1 MDICALNPFFYPYM
15 GGTEKV
21 LMEVYSRLSKDHNIT
36 LISGMPRHMHLAKRE
51 EINGISVVRLKTDYI
66 DLPGLP
72 IPFPLM
78 HGIRDAI
85 KSSDADLYHINNRYL
100 YYWDTLSAI
109 LQKKERMAITI
120 HNALPKGIDFWTDSM
135 GLLYDIAWG
144 RRIMH
149 KADLITGVSKN
160 TVATTVPA
168 KDMHKAKVIYNGIN
182 IDMFKPRRGRG
193 HVSDRYA
200 STYGGHAIKILTN
213 GRLVPQKGQIYLIN
227 ALKMFI
233 DDGND
238 ASLTIIG
245 TGPMHDTLMK
255 LSKKL
260 GIGDRIRIISGIDEN
275 ELPYYYN
282 AADLFVLPSTYE
294 PGSIALIEAMASGT
308 PAIATRIGGIPELM
322 GRCGLY
328 VKPKDSYDIYKKLN
342 FFIDNKRA
350 MSRLAK
356 DAHSRAIENHDW
368 DKIALRYAETF
379 EKAVR
384 R

>member
-21 LMEVYSRLSKDHNIT
+21 LMEVYSRLSKYHNIT
-36 LISGMPRHMHLAKRE
+36 LISGMPRHTHLPVRE
-51 EINGISVVRLKTDYI
+51 EINGISVIRLDTRYI

-85 KSSDADLYHINNRYL
+85 AKSNADIYHINNRYL
-100 YYWDTLSAI
+100 YYRDTLKAI
-109 LQKKERMAITI
+109 SQKGKKMAITI

-135 GLLYDIAWG
+135 GLLYDAAWG

-160 TVATTVPA
+160 TVATTVP
-168 KDMHKAKVIYNGIN
+168 KEDMHKTEAIYNGIN
-182 IDMFKPRRGRG
+182 IHMFKPR
-193 HVSDRYA
+193 DRHAKELKKYA
-200 STYGGHAIKILTN
+200 SMYGGHDIRILTN
-213 GRLVPQKGQIYLIN
+213 GRLVPQKGQIYLLA
-227 ALKMFI
+227 ALKMFV
-233 DDGND
+233 DEGND
-238 ASLTIIG
+238 ASLMIIG
-245 TGPMHDTLMK
+245 AGPMQNALLK

-260 GIGDRIRIISGIDEN
+260 KIDDRMRIISGIDEG

-282 AADLFVLPSTYE
+282 SADIFVLPSTYE

-308 PAIATRIGGIPELM
+308 PSIATRVGGIPELM

-328 VKPKDSYDIYKKLN
+328 IKPKDSYDIYKKLN
-342 FFIDNKRA
+342 FFIDNNKVI
-350 MSRLAK
+350 SRLKK
-356 DAHSRAIENHDW
+356 DAHSRAVANHNW
-368 DKIALRYAETF
+368 DRIAMKYNEAF
-379 EKAVR
+379 ERTAQR
-384 R
+384 

>member
-36 LISGMPRHMHLAKRE
+36 LISGMPRHMRLAERE
-51 EINGISVVRLKTDYI
+51 EINGISVIRLKTDYA
-66 DLPGLP
+66 DMPGLP
-72 IPFPLM
+72 IPFPFM
-78 HGIRDAI
+78 HGICDAI
-85 KSSDADLYHINNRYL
+85 KRSDADIYHINNRYL
-100 YYWDTLSAI
+100 YYLDTLSAI
-109 LQKKERMAITI
+109 MQKRKRMAITI
-120 HNALPKGIDFWTDSM
+120 HNALPKGIDFWTDSI
-135 GLLYDIAWG
+135 GLLYDMAWG

-160 TVATTVPA
+160 TVATTVPV
-168 KDMHKAKVIYNGIN
+168 KDMHKAKAIYNGIN
-182 IDMFKPRRGRG
+182 IDMFKPRGR
-193 HVSDRYA
+193 HERILDRYA
-200 STYGGHAIKILTN
+200 SAYGGHAIKILTN
-213 GRLVPQKGQIYLIN
+213 GRLVPQKGQIYLLN

-238 ASLTIIG
+238 ASLMIIG
-245 TGPMHDTLMK
+245 TGPMQNALIK
-255 LSKKL
+255 LSEKL
-260 GIGDRIRIISGIDEN
+260 GISDRMQIISGIHEK

-342 FFIDNKRA
+342 FFIDNKRVIT
-350 MSRLAK
+350 RLAK

-368 DKIALRYAETF
+368 DKIAPQYAKAF
-379 EKAVR
+379 ERVVR

>member
-21 LMEVYSRLSKDHNIT
+21 LMEVYSRLSKNHNIT
-36 LISGMPRHMHLAKRE
+36 LISGMPRHMRLAKRE

-78 HGIRDAI
+78 HGIRDAV
-85 KSSDADLYHINNRYL
+85 KKSDADIYHINNRYL

-109 LQKKERMAITI
+109 MQKKERMAITI

-135 GLLYDIAWG
+135 GLLYDVAWG
-144 RRIMH
+144 RHIMH

-168 KDMHKAKVIYNGIN
+168 KYMHKAEAIYNGIN
-182 IDMFKPRRGRG
+182 IDMFKPRKMRG
-193 HVSDRYA
+193 HVLNRYA
-200 STYGGHAIKILTN
+200 LTYGGHDIRILTN
-213 GRLVPQKGQIYLIN
+213 GRLVPQKGQIYLLN

-233 DDGND
+233 GDGND
-238 ASLTIIG
+238 AALTIIG
-245 TGPMHDTLMK
+245 TGPMQNTLIK

-260 GIGDRIRIISGIDEN
+260 GIGDRVRIISGIKEG

-322 GRCGLY
+322 GKCGLY
-328 VKPKDSYDIYKKLN
+328 IKPKDSYDIYKKLN
-342 FFIDNKRA
+342 FFIDNTGV
-350 MSRLAK
+350 MSKLAK
-356 DAHSRAIENHDW
+356 DAHSRAIENHNW
-368 DKIALRYAETF
+368 DKIALRYANAF
-379 EKAVR
+379 EKTLQR
-384 R
+384 